1 MCIPWCAVVQ
11 TSDVAAMEMC
21 GQYRP
26 DPLGAGC
33 HCYLWPI
40 CDIAEFETL
49 RLKTLNVDLNTKTV
63 DDVFVKLTVAVN
75 YQVNREKIYDAFYRL
90 SNRERQM
97 YAYTCDSLRSFICS
111 KTLDEAF
118 AGKGECAGYLREHL
132 SPIFE
137 AFGVQL
143 VTVLV
148 TDIVADR
155 RVQDAM
161 NEINSSKRLKTAA
174 VQKAEG
180 EKMIRVKKA
189 EAEAESMHLSGI
201 GVARQREAI
210 MKGFKQSILD
220 FKTGEGTSS
229 QHCNPKDVM
238 DLLILTQYFD
248 SLESIGT
255 RPNTRVIMMPTSDKQ
270 SPIRNGVLQSTV

>member
-21 GQYRP
+21 GKYRP

-40 CDIAEFETL
+40 CEIAEFETL
-49 RLKTLNVDLNTKTV
+49 RLQTLNVDLNTKTV
-63 DDVFVKLTVAVN
+63 DDVFVKLTVVVN
-75 YQVNREKIYDAFYRL
+75 YQVNREKNYEAFYRL

-118 AGKGECAGYLREHL
+118 AGKGECSTYLREHL
-132 SPIFE
+132 EPIFDV
-137 AFGVQL
+137 FGIKL

-161 NEINSSKRLKTAA
+161 NEINSSKRYAPPLSPLSLIQANTLTHSLPMCLSLTPYPPFIYSSKT
-174 VQKAEG
+174 QNRG
-180 EKMIRVKKA
+180 
-189 EAEAESMHLSGI
+189 SS
-201 GVARQREAI
+201 
-210 MKGFKQSILD
+210 KG
-220 FKTGEGTSS
+220 
-229 QHCNPKDVM
+229 
-238 DLLILTQYFD
+238 
-248 SLESIGT
+248 
-255 RPNTRVIMMPTSDKQ
+255 
-270 SPIRNGVLQSTV
+270 

>member
-40 CDIAEFETL
+40 CDIGEFETL

-63 DDVFVKLTVAVN
+63 DDVFVKLTVVVN

-118 AGKGECAGYLREHL
+118 AGKGECAAYLREHL

-161 NEINSSKRLKTAA
+161 VRYVLP
-174 VQKAEG
+174 
-180 EKMIRVKKA
+180 
-189 EAEAESMHLSGI
+189 L
-201 GVARQREAI
+201 
-210 MKGFKQSILD
+210 
-220 FKTGEGTSS
+220 
-229 QHCNPKDVM
+229 
-238 DLLILTQYFD
+238 LLIYCIHSNCYENDDNDECVNL
-248 SLESIGT
+248 SLYLVFSSH
-255 RPNTRVIMMPTSDKQ
+255 P
-270 SPIRNGVLQSTV
+270 STNHPLVALP